1 MGVEAEVGTEAGEEA
16 VVQEAGEE
24 VEDGEVEVGVE
35 GAEATCP

>member
-24 VEDGEVEVGVE
+24 EEDEEVGVE

>member
-24 VEDGEVEVGVE
+24 EEDGEVGVE

>member
-16 VVQEAGEE
+16 VVQEAGEA
-24 VEDGEVEVGVE
+24 EVGVE